1 MLSRVLNYIE
11 NNLDQDIPIKT
22 LAAHVYVTERTLM
35 RKSNKELG
43 MSLTEWKQKLKVLQA
58 MDRLE
63 LGDSIETIALELG
76 YSSSSAFISM
86 FKRIMGVTPKE
97 YVKMNV

>member
-1 MLSRVLNYIE
+1 
-11 NNLDQDIPIKT
+11 
-22 LAAHVYVTERTLM
+22 M

-43 MSLTEWKQKLKVLQA
+43 MPLTEWKQKLKVLKA
-58 MDRLE
+58 MNRLE
-63 LGDSIETIALELG
+63 SGDSVEVIALELG
-76 YSSSSAFISM
+76 YSSSSAFIAM